1 MADKKIA
8 SKEAAVKIV
17 AHLHAFAE
25 KVAEVVADHNEFKG
39 EDVDEQSK
47 TVFAAACMNDVAILS
62 DRLIRLLMEL
72 TDAQPSAS
80 TTDDIMEQFAPEAV
94 VIDLNEYKARG
105 GLLN

>member
-1 MADKKIA
+1 MADKKVA

-39 EDVDEQSK
+39 ENIDEQSK
-47 TVFAAACMNDVAILS
+47 TVFAAACMNDVATLS
-62 DRLIRLLMEL
+62 DRLIRLLMEV
-72 TDAQPSAS
+72 TGAGAATSA
-80 TTDDIMEQFAPEAV
+80 TDDIMEELAPEAA

>member
-1 MADKKIA
+1 MADKKVA

-17 AHLHAFAE
+17 AHLHIFAE

-39 EDVDEQSK
+39 ENIDEQSK

-62 DRLIRLLMEL
+62 DHLIRVLMEV
-72 TDAQPSAS
+72 TGTQPSAS
-80 TTDDIMEQFAPEAV
+80 TTDDIMEQLAPEAA